1 MLDGISKYISLSLSI
16 FLSILLGT
24 EDDSLASMHSVNP
37 VYHLVKPLHFLE
49 LFSIDVEEILL
60 NGRVGTDAHDD
71 DSGFLVL
78 VSLTIDFLKD
88 LVRGLRNGY
97 SGTCR
102 GD

>member
-1 MLDGISKYISLSLSI
+1 MLDGIGKDIGLSLT
-16 FLSILLGT
+16 ILLGVLLRT
-24 EDDSLASMHSVNP
+24 KYNRLASMHSVNP

-49 LFSIDVEEILL
+49 LFGIDVEEILL

-78 VSLTIDFLKD
+78 VALTIDFLKD

-97 SGTCR
+97 SRTCR